1 MAKLSAAQTTQA
13 ITNDSSKMIQPG
25 VPGMASCIQMMM
37 VQLVSAPTM
46 STSPWAKLIR
56 LMMP

>member
-1 MAKLSAAQTTQA
+1 MT
-13 ITNDSSKMIQPG
+13 QPG
-25 VPGMASCIQMMM
+25 VPGMASCIQTMM

-46 STSPWAKLIR
+46 STSPWAKLIK

>member
-1 MAKLSAAQTTQA
+1 MAKLSAPQTTQA
-13 ITNDSSKMIQPG
+13 ITKDSSKMIQPG
-25 VPGMASCIQMMM
+25 VPGMASCIQTMM

-46 STSPWAKLIR
+46 STSPWAKLMR